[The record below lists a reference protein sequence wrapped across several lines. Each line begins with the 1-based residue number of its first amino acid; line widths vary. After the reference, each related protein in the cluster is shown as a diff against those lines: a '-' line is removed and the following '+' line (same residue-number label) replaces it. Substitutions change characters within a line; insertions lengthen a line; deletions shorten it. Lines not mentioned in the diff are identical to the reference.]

1 MALPKTFT
9 EGEVLTAAQL
19 NAALEYLEK
28 LNTDL
33 SGKVLADTGWKS
45 PPTWGNAYIGY
56 TGGGHQ
62 EMAYRHK
69 DGMVQLVG
77 AVMKSNG
84 GPMDDKAIAN
94 LPANIRP
101 RTVVEGA
108 GFFVKPDGNVFTTY
122 RGSGAINGN
131 VVWFVG

>member
-1 MALPKTFT
+1 MPLPKTFT

-19 NAALEYLEK
+19 NAALEYLDRANAE
-28 LNTDL
+28 LATR
-33 SGKVLADTGWKS
+33 VLADTGWTK
-45 PPTWGNAYIGY
+45 PATWGNAYVGY

-62 EMAYRHK
+62 EMAYRAK
-69 DGMVQLVG
+69 DGLVQLVG

-122 RGSGAINGN
+122 RGSGAVNGN
-131 VVWFVG
+131 VVWMI